1 MATNQDKVKELIDLR
16 NQAKL
21 GGGEKRIESQHKKGK
36 YTARERIA
44 MLLDEDSFEEFDM
57 FVTHRCNNF
66 GMEKTKFLGDGVV
79 TGQGTINGRIVFVF
93 AQDFTVFGGALSEML
108 AQKICKVMDKAMTV
122 GAPIIGL
129 NDSGGARIQEG
140 VNSLA
145 GYAEIFER
153 NILASGVIPQI
164 SAIFGPCAGGAVY
177 SPALTDFILMTD
189 QSSYMFVTGPK
200 VVKTV
205 TGEDISTED
214 LGGAEVHST
223 KSGVSHF
230 MVENEEEGISL
241 IRDLLSYLPSNN
253 LEEAPMMVCNDP
265 IDRLEDKL
273 NSLIPDNPNLPYNML
288 EVIEAIVD
296 QGKFLEVHKR
306 YARNIIV
313 GFCRMGGRSVGIIAN
328 QPSFYAGVLDIES
341 SRKAARFV
349 RFCDCFNIPILTLTN
364 VEGFATTVEEE
375 KTIASKAAILTAAFA
390 EADVPKV
397 NLITGNAYGSAYIT
411 MNSKHIGA
419 DMVFALPDANI
430 GMMDAQV
437 AAKIMYADDK
447 DADISAKAAEFA
459 AQSGTQAAAAR
470 GYVDSIIAP
479 EAARKQ
485 LIFAFELLF
494 TKSEYPIGK
503 KHGTI

>member
-1 MATNQDKVKELIDLR
+1 MSNSNTLS
-16 NQAKL
+16 AKD
-21 GGGEKRIESQHKKGK
+21 RIES
-36 YTARERIA
+36 
-44 MLLDEDSFEEFDM
+44 LVDENSFVELGAGITKRSTDFNMEEKS
-57 FVTHRCNNF
+57 VPA
-66 GMEKTKFLGDGVV
+66 DGVI
-79 TGQGTINGRIVFVF
+79 TGYGLIQNNPVYVYSQDASALNGTIG
-93 AQDFTVFGGALSEML
+93 EMHAKKIAHIYEL
-108 AQKICKVMDKAMTV
+108 AMKTGVPV
-122 GAPIIGL
+122 IGL
-129 NDSGGARIQEG
+129 IDCAGMRLQE
-140 VNSLA
+140 STDALA
-145 GYAEIFER
+145 GFGQIYKMKAK
-153 NILASGVIPQI
+153 ASGVIPQI
-164 SAIFGPCAGGAVY
+164 SAIFGNCGGGVAVMAAMSDFTFMEQNNGEEY
-177 SPALTDFILMTD
+177 LLSELRDLVSILPENNNEIGGMEECMDDLNRLVPDFADEIKDPAIAF
-189 QSSYMFVTGPK
+189 
-200 VVKTV
+200 
-205 TGEDISTED
+205 ED
-214 LGGAEVHST
+214 LGDNNFFLELKRDFAKE
-223 KSGVSHF
+223 
-230 MVENEEEGISL
+230 MVTGFISL
-241 IRDLLSYLPSNN
+241 DGMTVGCVANRTAVYGEDGSEQESF
-253 LEEAPMMVCNDP
+253 EA
-265 IDRLEDKL
+265 RLTSDGC
-273 NSLIPDNPNLPYNML
+273 D
-288 EVIEAIVD
+288 
-296 QGKFLEVHKR
+296 
-306 YARNIIV
+306 
-313 GFCRMGGRSVGIIAN
+313 
-328 QPSFYAGVLDIES
+328 
-341 SRKAARFV
+341 KAASFIKT
-349 RFCDCFNIPILTLTN
+349 CDAFNIPILTLTN